1 MRRPF
6 VNRTGSVWCRD
17 VDVETAAI
25 RGRCTGGGRWADHC
39 GPSNERIAGPGFGP
53 LKEDVDGKNRNKR
66 DGGGESVVK
75 LINSY

>member
-6 VNRTGSVWCRD
+6 VDRTGSAWCRD

-25 RGRCTGGGRWADHC
+25 RGRWMGGKTGGHC

-53 LKEDVDGKNRNKR
+53 LKEDVD
-66 DGGGESVVK
+66 
-75 LINSY
+75 